1 MRPDGNEVTV
11 KVLLISA
18 NPERVPNPVFP
29 IGMSYVA
36 RSLEPDHE
44 VRLWDCIVDG
54 EDGLPRAIRDFQ
66 PDLVGL
72 SLRNVD
78 TQRPDGRVFLGDYR
92 RVTDLVRQ
100 ATLAPLVLGGSAFTL
115 FPERYVAE
123 LGADFGIAGEG
134 EHLRLLVDA
143 LAAGVTLDEADGGR
157 GVPGLVR
164 PGRATTPLRKW
175 AGPVGHAGASTRLVA
190 AYEACGGMLNLQT
203 KRGCSLRCCYC
214 TYPLVEGRRL
224 RRHDVESLVD
234 EVERLRDD
242 GARYLFF
249 VDSVFNLDLAHTTAL
264 AKALIRRDVKMPW
277 AAFIAP
283 HRVTPAYARLLRAAG
298 LTHAELGTESL
309 SDPVLAA
316 YGKPFR
322 VRDVV
327 AAHAALGAAGVHR
340 AHFLLFG
347 GPGETRATVE
357 ETLATSATLPDS
369 VFFPCMTLRVYPGTP
384 LHRRAVAEG
393 VVRADD
399 SLFDPVFYCSPAIDP
414 AWLKARLAEEAGRRP
429 NFVLDDASEEM
440 AGLVLRA
447 RARGRV
453 VGPMWEF
460 LCR

>member
-1 MRPDGNEVTV
+1 VTV

-18 NPERVPNPVFP
+18 NPERIPNPVFP

-36 RSLEPDHE
+36 RALEPAHE

-54 EDGLPRAIRDFQ
+54 EEGLPAAIRAFQ
-66 PDLVGL
+66 PGLVGL

-78 TQRPDGRVFLGDYR
+78 TQRPDGRIFLGDYR
-92 RVTDLVRQ
+92 RVTSLVRS
-100 ATLAPLVLGGSAFTL
+100 ATDAPLVLGGSAFTL
-115 FPERYVAE
+115 FPQRYVAE

-143 LAAGVTLDEADGGR
+143 LAAGIAPDAADDGR

-164 PGRATTPLRKW
+164 PGRAVTPLRKW
-175 AGPVGHAGASTRLVA
+175 AGPVGHAVASHRLFE

-203 KRGCSLRCCYC
+203 KRGCTMHCCYC
-214 TYPLVEGRRL
+214 TYPVVEGRRL
-224 RRHDVESLVD
+224 RRHDIETLVD
-234 EVERLRDD
+234 EVERLREA

-249 VDSVFNLDLAHTTAL
+249 VDSVFNLDVDHTTAL
-264 AKALIRRDVKMPW
+264 AEALIRRNVKVPW
-277 AAFIAP
+277 AAYIAP
-283 HRVTPAYARLLRAAG
+283 YRVTPAYARLLREAG

-309 SDPVLAA
+309 SDPVLEA

-327 AAHAALGAAGVHR
+327 AAHAALGEAGVHR

-347 GPGETRATVE
+347 GPGETHATVE
-357 ETLATSATLPDS
+357 ETLATSTTLPDS
-369 VFFPCMTLRVYPGTP
+369 VFFPCMTMRIYPGTP
-384 LHRRAVAEG
+384 LHRRAVTEG

-399 SLFDPVFYCSPAIDP
+399 SLFDPTFYCSPAVDP
-414 AWLKARLAEEAGRRP
+414 AWLQTRLAEEAGRRL
-429 NFVLDDASEEM
+429 NFVLNDTSEEM
-440 AGLVLRA
+440 AALVRRA
-447 RARGRV
+447 HARGRV